1 MAGDRRRRHENVST
15 RRLEAY
21 TDGIF
26 AIAATLL
33 VLDLSIDGFGAV
45 KSDGR
50 LWDALVGLGDHFT
63 SFIISFL
70 LLCLLWVVHTRQFE
84 HVRRVDS
91 TVLTLN
97 SLRLLAV
104 VLIPFTT
111 SINSAYNALPL
122 GRALMPANF
131 FAVILFGSMQWFYLT
146 AQGRGMVE
154 GMTPERVRATRWANV
169 TVVVVGA
176 GVVALAPFIGSW
188 AFALFVVNGPI
199 ETGLMRRD
207 SKRHPVEPANPAS
220 SAESG

>member
-1 MAGDRRRRHENVST
+1 MARDRTRRRENVST

-45 KSDGR
+45 KSDQA
-50 LWDALVGLGDHFT
+50 LWDALVGLRDHFT
-63 SFIISFL
+63 SFVISFL

-131 FAVILFGSMQWFYLT
+131 FVVILFGSMQWFYLT

-154 GMTPERVRATRWANV
+154 GMSEERVRATRWANV
-169 TVVVVGA
+169 TVIVVGA

-188 AFALFVVNGPI
+188 AFGLFVVTGPI
-199 ETGLMRRD
+199 ETALMRRD
-207 SKRHPVEPANPAS
+207 SRRHQAGSPNPTT
-220 SAESG
+220 SGDGG